1 MSEPLRIA
9 LAGLGTV
16 GGGVIRLIETN
27 ADLIA
32 RRAGRRI
39 EIVAVAARDRSKD
52 RGVDLSRYAW
62 EDDMTA
68 MAAREDVDVVVELV
82 GGSDGPALTLARNTL
97 AAGKDLVTANKA
109 MIANHGLELADLAEK
124 ADAAL
129 KFEAAVAGGIPVIKG
144 LKEGVAA
151 NEINRVY
158 GILNGTCN
166 YILSTMEDTGRDFG
180 DVLAE
185 AQAKGYAEA
194 DPTFDI
200 DGIDAAHKLAILSSV
215 AFGTKIDFK
224 GVAATG
230 IRRIVAADIAQAD
243 VLGYYIRLIGMA
255 DTEVDADGNRRLF
268 QRVQPHLVHRD
279 HPLAHVD
286 GATNA
291 VVAEGNFVGRLLFQG
306 PGAGDGPTASAV
318 VADLIDIARGDIGA
332 PFSIP
337 VAELAEAPGS
347 NRPPHR
353 QRLLA
358 LHRRG
363 SPRRARRDH
372 RRHARCGRLDR
383 EPDPEGHAR
392 RRSGRR
398 GQCPR
403 PHGHPRWPGKRD
415 HPGAGPA
422 RRVALPGPAAGGP
435 ADPRRIRLRA
445 HAQTERPRMD
455 DHAGPF
461 FCLLHLFRRCA
472 SRLRGADLALG
483 DAVRVRTGRW
493 RGHRGDV
500 EIVHRRRGA
509 AKAVA
514 LAVAGAQA
522 RNIGRM
528 DLPVVGRDRRAL
540 LVVEGQALGLARLLA
555 PAHDD
560 RPVGAPSR
568 AAARRLNP
576 GDQALGHIGTIR
588 SIKRGQAGTS
598 HLGRRRIG
606 RRACVSLPGHDR
618 RPE

>member
-1 MSEPLRIA
+1 
-9 LAGLGTV
+9 
-16 GGGVIRLIETN
+16 
-27 ADLIA
+27 
-32 RRAGRRI
+32 
-39 EIVAVAARDRSKD
+39 
-52 RGVDLSRYAW
+52 
-62 EDDMTA
+62 
-68 MAAREDVDVVVELV
+68 VVVELV

-255 DTEVDADGNRRLF
+255 DTEVDAGHRRLF

-306 PGAGDGPTASAV
+306 PGAGMGRPPARSWPTSSTSRAATSARLSRSPWPNWPKPPAATGHRIGSAYLRFT
-318 VADLIDIARGDIGA
+318 VADRPGA
-332 PFSIP
+332 
-337 VAELAEAPGS
+337 LAEITA
-347 NRPPHR
+347 
-353 QRLLA
+353 A
-358 LHRRG
+358 M
-363 SPRRARRDH
+363 
-372 RRHARCGRLDR
+372 RCGRLDR
-383 EPDPEGHAR
+383 KPDPEGHAR
-392 RRSGRR
+392 RRSGDADNVLV
-398 GQCPR
+398 
-403 PHGHPRWPGKRD
+403 HMVTHD
-415 HPGAGPA
+415 GPESA
-422 RRVALPGPAAGGP
+422 ITQA
-435 ADPRRIRLRA
+435 
-445 HAQTERPRMD
+445 
-455 DHAGPF
+455 
-461 FCLLHLFRRCA
+461 
-472 SRLRGADLALG
+472 LALLDG
-483 DAVRVRTGRW
+483 SPCLV
-493 RGHRGDV
+493 
-500 EIVHRRRGA
+500 
-509 AKAVA
+509 
-514 LAVAGAQA
+514 QP
-522 RNIGRM
+522 
-528 DLPVVGRDRRAL
+528 PVV
-540 LVVEGQALGLARLLA
+540 
-555 PAHDD
+555 
-560 RPVGAPSR
+560 
-568 AAARRLNP
+568 
-576 GDQALGHIGTIR
+576 
-588 SIKRGQAGTS
+588 
-598 HLGRRRIG
+598 
-606 RRACVSLPGHDR
+606 LPILD
-618 RPE
+618 E